1 MKNKE
6 MNKLIKHFEYYFKQT
21 CKNIYHDD
29 VSGGIHIDIL
39 LFEPND
45 QYPFYKL
52 VTMGASD
59 YAMPKVNSTLPNRNE
74 YIIFLS
80 KDVEVNSEDF
90 NWYINFISY
99 VSRYAFYENA
109 NISVGHSIELE
120 PNSHSSFKNAFIL
133 FPQII
138 EDSWILRCQL
148 GLFKTCACLQVM
160 PITEIDNAKNL
171 SIGPEE
177 FHNYFYPEEGEPIF
191 LANRIVIE

>member
-6 MNKLIKHFEYYFKQT
+6 MNKLIKHFEFYFNQDCEK
-21 CKNIYHDD
+21 IYHDNNED
-29 VSGGIHIDIL
+29 IHIDIL

-90 NWYINFISY
+90 NWYINFLSY
-99 VSRYAFYENA
+99 VSKYAFYENT
-109 NISVGHSIELE
+109 NISVGHNIELA
-120 PNSHSSFKNAFIL
+120 PNSHPNFKNAFIL
-133 FPQII
+133 FPEII
-138 EDSWILRCQL
+138 EDSWVLRCQL
-148 GLFKTCACLQVM
+148 GMFKTCACLQVM
-160 PITEIDNAKNL
+160 PITENENAKNL
-171 SIGPEE
+171 SIGSEE
-177 FHNYFYPEEGEPIF
+177 FHNCFYPEEGEPIF
-191 LANRIVIE
+191 LANRIV